1 MPTHGID
8 GQQGERV
15 MATASAQ
22 AVVERQTALQ
32 LLYRVSDALTVGVC
46 GILVGEF
53 WFPEGGLAS
62 AAPVHGFL
70 TAFCAVATLIVFPAC
85 GLYESWRGRS
95 RAALGLRT
103 LAAWSLVAVSGLVL
117 AYLMHQIGAV
127 SRLWSTTWFGA
138 VSLALV
144 GSRLVLYQ
152 LLGNVRQQGINA
164 KRVLIF
170 GYGPLGN
177 EMYRRV
183 QRIREAGYHVVGI
196 YCDHDDDAL
205 PSGVP
210 ILREMSDVTRFV
222 RSHDVRE
229 IWLTLPMAACRD
241 LCDVVYQFRND
252 LVDIR
257 WVPDIM
263 SVELLGHRFSEFLG
277 LPVIDLNSPPDSR
290 ITGLLKAS
298 FDRVFAA
305 VALLGMSPLLIAIAI
320 GVKLSSPGPVL
331 FRQKR
336 LGIDGKPFDVFKF
349 RTMVVHQD
357 RGVTQATRNDPRVTR
372 IGGFLRRTSLDELP
386 QFFNVLRGE
395 MSVVGPRPHALEHNE
410 MYKKLIDR
418 YMLRHRVKPGIT
430 GWAQINGLRGQNDTV
445 EKCAPASSSNIYYI
459 RNWSFQL
466 DGPADHRATAL
477 HGWTGKSAF

>member
-1 MPTHGID
+1 
-8 GQQGERV
+8 

-22 AVVERQTALQ
+22 AIVERQTALQ
-32 LLYRVSDALTVGVC
+32 LLYRVSDALTVGIC

-127 SRLWSTTWFGA
+127 SRLWSTTWFGI

-222 RSHDVRE
+222 RSQDVRE

-305 VALLGMSPLLIAIAI
+305 VALLGMSPLLVAIAI

-357 RGVTQATRNDPRVTR
+357 RGVTQAVRNDPRVTR
-372 IGGFLRRTSLDELP
+372 IGAFLRRTSLDELP

-410 MYKKLIDR
+410 MYKELIDR

-430 GWAQINGLRGQNDTV
+430 GWAQINGLRGQTDTV
-445 EKCAPASSSNIYYI
+445 EKMRARIEFDIYYI

-466 DGPADHRATAL
+466 DLRIIARTAL

>member
-1 MPTHGID
+1 
-8 GQQGERV
+8 
-15 MATASAQ
+15 MATASAY
-22 AVVERQTALQ
+22 AVEGQTALQ
-32 LLYRVSDALTVGVC
+32 VLYRASDALIVAFC

-53 WFPEGGLAS
+53 WFPQGGLDA

-70 TAFCAVATLIVFPAC
+70 TAFCALATLVVFPAC
-85 GLYESWRGRS
+85 GLYGSWRGRS
-95 RAALGLRT
+95 LAELALRT

-117 AYLMHQIGAV
+117 AYLMHQVGAV
-127 SRLWSTTWFGA
+127 SRLWSTTWFA
-138 VSLALV
+138 TVLV
-144 GSRLVLYQ
+144 VVIGSRLFLFRM
-152 LLGNVRQQGINA
+152 LGNVRRQGINA

-183 QRIREAGYHVVGI
+183 QQIRAAGYHVVGI
-196 YCDHDDDAL
+196 YCDEPDETL
-205 PSGVP
+205 PAGIPV
-210 ILREMSDVTRFV
+210 LRSMADVTQFV
-222 RSHDVRE
+222 RTQDVRE

-252 LVDIR
+252 LIDIR

-305 VALLGMSPLLIAIAI
+305 MALLGLSPLLLAIALM
-320 GVKLSSPGPVL
+320 VKLSSPGPVL

-357 RGVTQATRNDPRVTR
+357 KGVTQATRNDPRVTR
-372 IGGFLRRTSLDELP
+372 IGAFLRRTSLDELP
-386 QFFNVLRGE
+386 QFINVLRGE

-410 MYKKLIDR
+410 MYKELIDR

-430 GWAQINGLRGQNDTV
+430 GWAQINGLRGQTDTV
-445 EKCAPASSSNIYYI
+445 EKMRARIEFDIYYI

-466 DGPADHRATAL
+466 DLRIIARTAL